1 MANFIKVESLS
12 VPELDSYVRLTGAQ
26 LKSRLDAERGIIIV
40 ESPAVIEVA
49 LERGYEPISL
59 LTDERLL
66 HGAVKNII
74 DDCSRKR
81 EDFPVYVAK
90 RQVLEELTGFA
101 LTRGALC
108 AMKRPAPA
116 TLDEVLRSARRI
128 AVLEAIADSTN
139 VGALFRSAAA
149 LGVDAVLVT
158 PTCCDPL
165 CRRAVRVSMGTVF
178 QVPWARLGADGE
190 ATDIDTLKRH
200 GFKCA
205 AMALRSDSVNVDD
218 KALLSEERLAI
229 ILGTEGTGLDK
240 GTIAACDYTVC
251 IPMSNG
257 VDSLNVAAA
266 GAIAFFQIT
275 RKST

>member
-1 MANFIKVESLS
+1 MANLIRVSELS
-12 VPELDSYVRLTGAQ
+12 HPELDYYVRLTGAQ
-26 LKSRLDAERGIIIV
+26 LKSRLDSERGIIIV

-59 LTDERLL
+59 LTDERIIN
-66 HGAVKNII
+66 GAVKSII
-74 DDCSRKR
+74 EECSRRKQ
-81 EDFPVYVAK
+81 DFPVYLAS
-90 RQVLEELTGFA
+90 REILEALTGFA

-108 AMKRPAPA
+108 AMKRPAPKNI
-116 TLDEVLRSARRI
+116 EQVLAGAKRI
-128 AVLEAIADSTN
+128 AVLESIADSTN

-149 LGVDAVLVT
+149 RGVDAVIVT

-178 QVPWARLGADGE
+178 QVPWATLESDGAPTNV
-190 ATDIDTLKRH
+190 AALKRL

-205 AMALRSDSVNVDD
+205 AMALSSDSVNIDD
-218 KALLSEERLAI
+218 PSLLAEERLAL

-240 GTIAACDYTVC
+240 RTIAECDYTVC

-266 GAIAFFQIT
+266 GAIAFWQIT
-275 RKST
+275 R